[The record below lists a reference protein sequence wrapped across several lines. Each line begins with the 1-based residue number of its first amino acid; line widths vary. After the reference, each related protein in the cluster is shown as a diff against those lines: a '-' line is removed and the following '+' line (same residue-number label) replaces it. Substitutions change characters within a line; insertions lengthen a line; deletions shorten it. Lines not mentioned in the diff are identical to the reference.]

1 MISRKAVDISITSN
15 KGLVNTNFGKIIYGQ
30 ETEIQFLNGFRNYI
44 VTDEEYLENFDVIT
58 SGNYKNNIDNS
69 LFVLYDID

>member
-44 VTDEEYLENFDVIT
+44 VTDEEFLENFDVIT
-58 SGNYKNNIDNS
+58 SGNYKNNIDNNS
-69 LFVLYDID
+69 FVLYDIG